1 MADNIYGDIPLDF
14 QPQMQD
20 ISQQQKLSQMLMQ
33 QGMQQPQGQMVSGRY
48 VAPSITQYLQPLFGA
63 YAGSKGMESAE
74 NKQLELAKAIR
85 QVGTEEV
92 KNILETYKK
101 DPNAALQLASTA
113 QTPQAKSLAAQLS
126 KSVLIEPTTLEREWK
141 AAQAQGFKGTIND
154 FKNQM
159 TEAQKESNRID
170 RARLGLA
177 QQEQAFNLGLPMA
190 GGGGMPQQAP
200 LQTINPG
207 SPILAPGQQAPQ
219 QGMPMQG
226 MAPGQMPRFGS
237 KAEQDIYVAK
247 QKKLADLQADAL
259 NALPGALNT
268 VNSGLE
274 ALNGMLGDTTVD
286 SKGKIVYGKT
296 KPHPGFE
303 GAVGISGIGSGFGAA
318 GFLPATNVTNF
329 KARFDEIKGKSF
341 LEAVGSLRGTGAIS
355 EIEGA
360 KATSAINRMSLSQ
373 SEPEFIKAADDL
385 RKIMLKGY
393 TAAQQRAGAAPMNP
407 MAQPTNPSVKMRYNL
422 STGQWE

>member
-1 MADNIYGDIPLDF
+1 
-14 QPQMQD
+14 MQN
-20 ISQQQKLSQMLMQ
+20 ISQQQKLSQMLLQ
-33 QGMQQPQGQMVSGRY
+33 QGMQQPQGQMVSGHY
-48 VAPSITQYLQPLFGA
+48 IPPALTQYLQPLFGA
-63 YAGSKGMESAE
+63 YAGSKGMEAAE
-74 NKQLELAKAIR
+74 QKQLDLAKAIR

-92 KNILETYKK
+92 QNILETYKK

-113 QTPQAKSLAAQLS
+113 QTPQAKALAAQLS
-126 KSVLIEPTTLEREWK
+126 KSVLLEPTPEERKYK
-141 AAQAQGFKGTIND
+141 AAIADGSFKGGFNA
-154 FKNQM
+154 FMNQM
-159 TEAQKESNRID
+159 SEKDKADLKIQN
-170 RARLGLA
+170 ARLGLA

-190 GGGGMPQQAP
+190 GGGYGGGMPQQAP

-207 SPILAPGQQAPQ
+207 SPILVPGQQVPQ

-226 MAPGQMPRFGS
+226 IAQQGMPQGQMPRFGS

-286 SKGKIVYGKT
+286 AKGNIVYGKT

-303 GAVGISGIGSGFGAA
+303 GAVGVSGIGSGFGAA
-318 GFLPATNVTNF
+318 GFLPATNVTDF
-329 KARFDEIKGKSF
+329 KSRFDEIKGKSF

-355 EIEGA
+355 EIEGT
-360 KATSAINRMSLSQ
+360 KATQAINRMSLSQ
-373 SEPEFIKAADDL
+373 SEPEFVKAADDL

-407 MAQPTNPSVKMRYNL
+407 MAQPTIPGVKLRYNL